1 MDCATSLAGSA
12 SNHDIAKIM
21 LTLHMVLLILA
32 LLSFLGAAL
41 DIKVRVQLM
50 PLGLFLWLLARVLG
64 GVS

>member
-1 MDCATSLAGSA
+1 
-12 SNHDIAKIM
+12 M